1 MAYVFNTSPVIKNNT
16 SGTDNMTKFNEEVG
30 NTIGIMNDTNSAFKK
45 NKLFRMDALKNVRV
59 PSTKVINSTSISDHL
74 GTIILNTTTRYL
86 YFKPNGDRLLQLNV
100 INNQILAGNDDN
112 SKVIC
117 KSYIDYSNQTHAN
130 MIGYKGLY
138 GIYDGKE
145 YNLTHPFTLPKNTFN
160 DSSSKTLTFIIDGI
174 NTDVLFTAQN
184 ATYYNKTSLVSNNQ
198 IPFYEWYDDGDYL
211 WFGVKIPFN
220 GRDVYGWIKTKNSD
234 TLPITVLLTTL
245 YCDHA
250 IVNNPIDRTGSSTFV
265 ASVDDD
271 STWIAE
277 NFDNPNF
284 SDNAAYFDAL
294 YSNPT
299 WSMKSFKS
307 VIGLPFHFM
316 HNVDQLVGT
325 AAYGKQFIEDILY
338 DMPIVCLR
346 PGGPVMNS
354 SISGSSDSDNGL
366 LTTCAKLV
374 TAYQQYV
381 KDKDSFAKL
390 MLGNDEEFGGTDEG
404 ILEAVVRKLFIGKYS
419 RFYTFSSDYQKYVEY
434 VNTLCHVFIEF
445 LDIGNLEY
453 TRADNTK
460 SNYSKYQDTWELME
474 DDQGNTMKLLNGPNM
489 AIYGYYQPE
498 SQIGESFSNS
508 TTTSSLAETMKSASS
523 SMKQATFMLG
533 VGGINN
539 MSDTSFLSNLSSGIA
554 QLSSLGSSGIIG
566 RLFSAVGE
574 GIGTVIGGNN
584 IDLPE
589 IYDDSSTSGGEETLI
604 FKLVSPYGDRE
615 SIFLYILRP
624 LARLMAMSLPRQ
636 FGPNSY
642 RSPFLVQAFSKG
654 HFNIQCGIVT
664 NLSIRRGG
672 NGGESHTIN
681 NIPTELEVTMTIKDM
696 YGLVTLSN
704 EYLGATG
711 PISAFNPF
719 GAMTASRLLFNNIGL
734 IDFCASYC
742 GYNLNSPE
750 QDTAMT
756 LLMSMWANRI
766 SDNLES
772 PLTGY
777 GHFKSPKWNRTLSD
791 AFYDAVT
798 RLFTFI
804 NG

>member
-1 MAYVFNTSPVIKNNT
+1 MPSVDQLMNINTDINN
-16 SGTDNMTKFNEEVG
+16 NREYRIN
-30 NTIGIMNDTNSAFKK
+30 
-45 NKLFRMDALKNVRV
+45 ALKNIAIPTDSDIDKIPLTERLGLITLN
-59 PSTKVINSTSISDHL
+59 SINRYVYEKPHSSASKPYQ
-74 GTIILNTTTRYL
+74 IIY
-86 YFKPNGDRLLQLNV
+86 
-100 INNQILAGNDDN
+100 DDN
-112 SKVIC
+112 KFRIKHSDSQVSQTKRTVTGYNNNAKIYFEPFNGPTT
-117 KSYIDYSNQTHAN
+117 KYVDLDDNFNPKGSYKNG
-130 MIGYKGLY
+130 GY
-138 GIYDGKE
+138 IMDAKE
-145 YNLTHPFTLPKNTFN
+145 F
-160 DSSSKTLTFIIDGI
+160 
-174 NTDVLFTAQN
+174 
-184 ATYYNKTSLVSNNQ
+184 SNNKSIYRYIRIQ
-198 IPFYEWYDDGDYL
+198 YEHGDELITYDAKVNFTIYNTAIWYQSNTSNIYYHVPNSIPFYTWYIDNDDKL
-211 WFGVKIPFN
+211 WLAVRISIPN
-220 GRDVYGWIKTKNSD
+220 MRSGYISGWIKTDNSKNK
-234 TLPITVLLTTL
+234 L
-245 YCDHA
+245 A
-250 IVNNPIDRTGSSTFV
+250 ISISLDKKYALAATAENVPPTGG
-265 ASVDDD
+265 AQENVDDD
-271 STWIAE
+271 SLWIAK

-711 PISAFNPF
+711 PISALNPF